1 MNAPPDDAL
10 PPGQARGALV
20 DEVSRALRVVGDGAR
35 VLVACSGGPD
45 STALAFLAAEA
56 RDDLVLELVHVA
68 HGLRGVAADAEDAAL
83 VLQHAAWLG
92 AGSRSVP
99 VDVRPDGGGIEAAA
113 RSARLTALEEVADD
127 VGATVVLLGHTADD
141 QAETLLLRLAR
152 GTGIDGLAG
161 MRPVRGRFVR
171 PLLRLRRDDVRGF
184 VAGEGLPTVHDESND
199 DPRFRRTVVRHE
211 VLPALERVAGDP
223 VGALNRLAGL
233 VHADADALDVAAGQ
247 AVPLRS
253 YGEVTALDRSA
264 LDSAHPSLA
273 RRAIR
278 AALAHHL
285 SRVPDA
291 DTVSRVRSAGVGTRE
306 TLPGSVELEVT
317 REQVLLG
324 RFRDQEP
331 EPRPLALPGR
341 TPWPAAGVAFTTR
354 TSETGDGGADPGQL
368 PLGLP
373 DAWTPRATPLATL
386 AVLPG
391 GRRDRG
397 EVWLPGGL
405 EPLTVRAPRP
415 GDRIRTAGGTRR
427 LAVVLRDAR
436 VPRLLRGR
444 WPVLVARDRVVWVP
458 GIGVD
463 AAVADAGRRAPEA
476 AIALAPIDRSHAGRT
491 AAGAAHPDD

>member
-1 MNAPPDDAL
+1 VSTSPHDAL
-10 PPGQARGALV
+10 PGGQARAAIVG
-20 DEVSRALRVVGDGAR
+20 EVSRALRVVGDGAR
-35 VLVACSGGPD
+35 VVVACSGGPD
-45 STALAFLAAEA
+45 STALAFLTAEA

-68 HGLRGVAADAEDAAL
+68 HGLRGAAVDAEDAAL
-83 VLQHAAWLG
+83 VHQHAAWLG

-99 VDVRPDGGGIEAAA
+99 VDVRPDGGGLEAAA
-113 RSARLTALEEVADD
+113 RTARLAALEEAADD
-127 VGATVVLLGHTADD
+127 VGATFVLLGHTADD

-171 PLLRLRRDDVRGF
+171 PLLRVRRDDVRGF
-184 VAGEGLPTVHDESND
+184 VAGDGLPTVHDDSNE

-211 VLPALERVAGDP
+211 VLPALARVAGDP
-223 VGALNRLAGL
+223 VGALTRLAGL

-247 AVPLRS
+247 AVPLHR

-264 LDSAHPSLA
+264 LDSAHPALA

-306 TLPGSVELEVT
+306 TLPGAVELEVT
-317 REQVLLG
+317 REHVLLG

-331 EPRPLALPGR
+331 DPRPLALPGR
-341 TPWPAAGVAFTTR
+341 TPWSAAGVALMTR
-354 TSETGDGGADPGQL
+354 TSESVDDGAEKGQL

-373 DAWTPRATPLATL
+373 AAWTPRPTPSAGL

-391 GRRDRG
+391 GRRDRT

-427 LAVVLRDAR
+427 LAVALRDAK
-436 VPRLLRGR
+436 VPRLLRTR
-444 WPVLVARDRVVWVP
+444 WPVLVAGDRVVWVP
-458 GIGVD
+458 GVGVD
-463 AAVADAGRRAPEA
+463 AAVANDGRRVPEA
-476 AIALAPIDRSHAGRT
+476 AIALTPNRPHVGRSADGT
-491 AAGAAHPDD
+491 ADTDD